1 MELKKLAPWNWF
13 KKEEELVHTVPVR
26 HGEKEK
32 TYFPERQYEPIVR
45 FYRDLDQLFDHFFRG
60 FSPPTLGS
68 SKPFLPLDESV
79 LFKPRVDLSVTEQEY
94 VLSVEI
100 PGVSEN
106 DVSVDIS
113 GNTMTIRGEKKQEK
127 EEKEKDYYRIER
139 RYGAFQ
145 RILSLP
151 EDVDQNSIKANFKNG
166 VLSVTMLRKVLPPS
180 EVKQIEISALP

>member
-13 KKEEELVHTVPVR
+13 KKEEEIAHTVPVR

-32 TYFPERQYEPIVR
+32 AYLPERQYEPVMQLHREI
-45 FYRDLDQLFDHFFRG
+45 DHLFDHFFRG
-60 FSPPTLGS
+60 FALPALGS
-68 SKPFLPLDESV
+68 AKSFLPFDESV
-79 LFKPRVDLSVTEQEY
+79 LFKPQVDLSASDKEY
-94 VLSVEI
+94 LLTVEI
-100 PGVSEN
+100 PGVNEN
-106 DVSVDIS
+106 DVSVDVS

-151 EDVDQNSIKANFKNG
+151 EDVDQNGIKANFKNG
-166 VLSVTMLRKVLPPS
+166 VLSVTMPRKVLPAS
-180 EVKQIEISALP
+180 EVKQIEINALP

>member
-13 KKEEELVHTVPVR
+13 KKEEEVVHTVPVR

-32 TYFPERQYEPIVR
+32 TYLPERQYEPIGR
-45 FYRDLDQLFDHFFRG
+45 LHRDIDQLFDHF
-60 FSPPTLGS
+60 LGR
-68 SKPFLPLDESV
+68 SKPFLPFDESV
-79 LFKPRVDLSVTEQEY
+79 FFRPHVDLSVTEQEY

-106 DVSVDIS
+106 DISVDIS

-166 VLSVTMLRKVLPPS
+166 VLSVTMPRKVLPAS